1 MTTHEESIAVTPEQ
15 FARLPKKVQARLGYL
30 ADQVKFLRERIEE
43 LKAFN
48 VGQWPDTN
56 VKVSAEGFGASY
68 ADRPLPGYSRIDFYM
83 GTGEHRKYRNM
94 ITVNQVR
101 SKNGEWLR
109 ITASGGGGLLV
120 VPVASNDIEVRIDE
134 R

>member
-1 MTTHEESIAVTPEQ
+1 MTTLEESITVTPEQ
-15 FARLPKKVQARLGYL
+15 FARLPKKVQKRLVYL
-30 ADQVKFLRERIEE
+30 AGQVEYLNDRIEE

-48 VGQWPDTN
+48 AGQWPDTN
-56 VKVSAEGFGASY
+56 VKVSAEGFGSSY
-68 ADRPLPGYSRIDFYM
+68 ADRQLPEYSRIDFYM

-94 ITVNQVR
+94 ISVNHVR

-109 ITASGGGGLLV
+109 IAASGGGLLV
-120 VPVASNDIEVRIDE
+120 VPVASNDIEVRIEE